1 MARVSARAARQMG
14 VGEQA
19 VRREVVAGTFAGVFA
34 ARPVATPVLTGQL
47 DRLREVY
54 SRAGLLDR
62 AVGATTLGGL
72 IDASSLLATAGSEL
86 VEEIEAAPLTFVEAA
101 QPLDP
106 GVVDVVV
113 RPDRPINPHI
123 IDALRPVRPVRPVRA
138 DRVVRA
144 GRVLRRTLDEQS
156 SLTVTGMLDATAEP
170 LAAALG
176 TQMAAVD
183 VNAFTVDDTT
193 AELGRQ
199 FREQVTGQASAPAR
213 MSTTALLRAKL
224 GLQVATPVRRDAL
237 SLEAQGVFDRAIVE
251 MSASVLT
258 PAFAYPAATVTR
270 LVSSDVA
277 RACLTGL
284 APRATHTRATGR
296 VLTRDGVAILLSP
309 IELILGFVPVFDAP
323 IASRLGRSLNAW
335 ILAGAGQLPADAV
348 SLVVTNPAFIEAFTA
363 GANHEMAAELLW
375 RDVPSDPRGTVFKRF
390 WNTPDINPIHRW
402 TRPLGHNVDDG
413 RSLVA
418 VVIRSPLLRRYPNTL
433 IYAAKRLMD
442 GEPGF
447 TPDATTIREV
457 KYQGFIEPDASY
469 SVIDLDVDEA
479 RQPDAGWFIL
489 VSQPVTDA
497 RFGLDEWTQAGA
509 PPAPP
514 DWNDLNWGHIPGR
527 RLSPSSTPTLPANAG
542 AISWGAS
549 AADMAYALH
558 QDPFRVVLPAARYL
572 PPDQTP

>member
-1 MARVSARAARQMG
+1 M
-14 VGEQA
+14 
-19 VRREVVAGTFAGVFA
+19 
-34 ARPVATPVLTGQL
+34 
-47 DRLREVY
+47 
-54 SRAGLLDR
+54 
-62 AVGATTLGGL
+62 
-72 IDASSLLATAGSEL
+72 
-86 VEEIEAAPLTFVEAA
+86 
-101 QPLDP
+101 
-106 GVVDVVV
+106 
-113 RPDRPINPHI
+113 
-123 IDALRPVRPVRPVRA
+123 
-138 DRVVRA
+138 
-144 GRVLRRTLDEQS
+144 
-156 SLTVTGMLDATAEP
+156 
-170 LAAALG
+170 
-176 TQMAAVD
+176 
-183 VNAFTVDDTT
+183 
-193 AELGRQ
+193 
-199 FREQVTGQASAPAR
+199 
-213 MSTTALLRAKL
+213 
-224 GLQVATPVRRDAL
+224 
-237 SLEAQGVFDRAIVE
+237 
-251 MSASVLT
+251 
-258 PAFAYPAATVTR
+258 
-270 LVSSDVA
+270 
-277 RACLTGL
+277 
-284 APRATHTRATGR
+284 
-296 VLTRDGVAILLSP
+296 
-309 IELILGFVPVFDAP
+309 
-323 IASRLGRSLNAW
+323 
-335 ILAGAGQLPADAV
+335 
-348 SLVVTNPAFIEAFTA
+348 TNPAFIEAFTA